1 MKKISLIILLV
12 IIIEIFS
19 SIITIPTVNAAV
31 SDESTQK
38 INESVAYA
46 MSLIDD
52 QMSDYEKAVVLAQY
66 TQEGNLYRSSSY
78 DQTYEG
84 ILVYHEAV
92 CGGYAETYQLLMNT
106 AGLPTEYV
114 SSRNAV
120 HAWNASL
127 LNGEWTYSDT
137 TKNPTRS
144 RHQSTDSKLFDS
156 QVDFDFITYNGT
168 MYQGSTAPQE
178 AIENGE
184 YLYFGDA
191 IVSNHSSDL
200 PYWDSVTISGQD
212 SYNSTVYFDDNYKYY
227 VDNDEDFFYD
237 LYLYRENRSTGQ
249 KDILAEVCNHGGR
262 DTNIVKDGDYIYYVG
277 TDLMSIYRIKTDGIG
292 NEKVYDNSSNGRQI
306 AGLYVSDGY
315 MYYVT
320 SETESSRDYEYVQYK
335 KLENAVTTG
344 SYTLNNSKQKYTL
357 EYIKSSKGITISKC
371 VGINGAEPSGEI
383 YIPDTIDGMPVI
395 GIGEK
400 AFSGTEL
407 TGTLKLPKD
416 LEYISYR
423 AFYQSTIESI
433 EFNDKLKMI
442 GDYAFRYCDNLEGT
456 LDFPDSLRILGTQ
469 AFCGCENLT
478 GINFG
483 TGIDRIGDGAFW
495 DDNKIEF
502 IEIPEGIEYLDG
514 YSFRNMEGLKVAILP
529 ESLKMYSEETFLYCD
544 NLQEV
549 WLKSSNIEAM
559 TGNNEVDLYIPTGTR
574 TSRYADE
581 NGIEYISDSELN
593 INSAQISIINE
604 TTGENNITNLELNPN
619 EKVTLK
625 LDINPL
631 ILSYEEVTWS
641 SLNSSIVDV
650 NQSGKLTAKAEGETT
665 ILAKVDGR
673 SVPVS
678 VKVENTVLLGDVD
691 QSGKVTATDGFLTYD
706 FYLHEEVLEP
716 DIFTAADVDKN
727 GKVTATDAFIIYDA
741 YLHELT
747 LE

>member
-1 MKKISLIILLV
+1 MKKLSIIIILV
-12 IIIEIFS
+12 IILEMISFVFTFQDVKS
-19 SIITIPTVNAAV
+19 AT

-46 MSLIDD
+46 MSLLDD
-52 QMSDYEKAVVLAQY
+52 KMTDYEKAVVLANY
-66 TQEGNLYRSSSY
+66 TQEANLYRDSAY

-84 ILVYHEAV
+84 LLVYHESV
-92 CGGYAETYQLLMNT
+92 CAGFAETYQLLMNT

-114 SSRNAV
+114 SSRNAA

-137 TKNPTRS
+137 VKNPSRS
-144 RHQSTDSKLFDS
+144 RHQSAESKLFDS
-156 QVDFDFITYNGT
+156 ELDFDSIIYNGT
-168 MYQGSTAPQE
+168 MYDSQTAPPE

-191 IVSNHSSDL
+191 VMSNHSSDL
-200 PYWDSVTISGQD
+200 PNWDSVTIDGQD
-212 SYNSTVYFDDNYKYY
+212 SYCSTLYFDDNYKYY
-227 VDNDEDFFYD
+227 IDRDDDFFYD

-249 KDILAEVCNHGGR
+249 KDILAEATDHGGR

-277 TDLMSIYRIKTDGIG
+277 TDLMSIYQIKTDGSD
-292 NEKVYDNSSNGRQI
+292 NKKVYDNSSNGRQI
-306 AGLYVSDGY
+306 AGVYVSDGY
-315 MYYVT
+315 MYYAT
-320 SETESSRDYEYVQYK
+320 SKTESSRDYEYVQYK
-335 KLENAVTTG
+335 KLQNAVTTG

-371 VGINGAEPSGEI
+371 VGINGAEPTGEI

-423 AFYQSTIESI
+423 AFYQAKMESI
-433 EFNDKLKMI
+433 EFNDKLRMI
-442 GDYAFRYCDNLEGT
+442 GDYAFRYCDNLKGT
-456 LDFPDSLRILGTQ
+456 IDFPDSLRILGMQ

-478 GINFG
+478 GVNFG
-483 TGIDRIGDGAFW
+483 TGIDRIGSGAFW

-514 YSFRNMEGLKVAILP
+514 DSFRNMEGLKVAILP

-544 NLQEV
+544 NLKEV
-549 WLKSSNIEAM
+549 WIKSPNIEAM
-559 TGNNEVDLYIPTGTR
+559 TGNDEVDLYIPTGTQ

-581 NGIEYISDSELN
+581 NGIKYISDSKIN
-593 INSAQISIINE
+593 IHSAQIKINNG
-604 TTGENNITNLELNPN
+604 TTGEENITNLELQPN

-625 LDINPL
+625 LDIDPFLFN
-631 ILSYEEVTWS
+631 YGEVIWS
-641 SLNSSIVDV
+641 VV
-650 NQSGKLTAKAEGETT
+650 NRDIAEINQNGELTAKSAGETT
-665 ILAKVDGR
+665 VLVSVNGR

-678 VKVENTVLLGDVD
+678 LKVENTVLLGDVD

-706 FYLHEEVLEP
+706 IYLHEEELEP
-716 DIFTAADVDKN
+716 DVFTAADVDKS
-727 GKVTATDAFIIYDA
+727 GKVTASDAFIIYDA
-741 YLHELT
+741 YLHEIT
-747 LE
+747 L